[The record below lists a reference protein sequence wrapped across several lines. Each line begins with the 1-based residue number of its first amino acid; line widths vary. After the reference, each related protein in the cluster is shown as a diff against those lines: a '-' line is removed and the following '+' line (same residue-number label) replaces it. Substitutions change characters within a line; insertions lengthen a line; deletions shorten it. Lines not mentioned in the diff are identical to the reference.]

1 MGGVYTACDGSCQ
14 TVPVDGA
21 EACTSHS
28 APHNRVAHDGSP
40 GVGHRIL
47 SSLGLLWFVFHIAGP
62 DVHRFVSS
70 FGVDVLF
77 ISFTGILTYWLVVG
91 LYRSMQFY
99 QVARERQ
106 TIAAQLETQL
116 SHAELENLKSP
127 LHPHFLF
134 NSLHAIGVLMQ
145 EDVDA
150 AGRLLVSLG
159 DLLRMAFERRKN
171 EITYAAARRSLLP
184 RPPVIGNDTMPFQ
197 DCNELIASLKR
208 IEAVILW
215 LLLQRI
221 ASGPKRFVETL

>member
-1 MGGVYTACDGSCQ
+1 
-14 TVPVDGA
+14 
-21 EACTSHS
+21 
-28 APHNRVAHDGSP
+28 
-40 GVGHRIL
+40 
-47 SSLGLLWFVFHIAGP
+47 
-62 DVHRFVSS
+62 
-70 FGVDVLF
+70 
-77 ISFTGILTYWLVVG
+77 
-91 LYRSMQFY
+91 MQFY

-171 EITYAAARRSLLP
+171 EITYAAARRALLP